1 MNNSSDDFRKELIN
15 KIKPCIHNLTMRPGL
30 FRGEFVNPMMDLLL
44 ERRCRFS
51 TFVIQD
57 H

>member
-15 KIKPCIHNLTMRPGL
+15 KIKPCIHNLTMRPG
-30 FRGEFVNPMMDLLL
+30 FFAVNIVNPMIDLLL

-51 TFVIQD
+51 TCVIQG